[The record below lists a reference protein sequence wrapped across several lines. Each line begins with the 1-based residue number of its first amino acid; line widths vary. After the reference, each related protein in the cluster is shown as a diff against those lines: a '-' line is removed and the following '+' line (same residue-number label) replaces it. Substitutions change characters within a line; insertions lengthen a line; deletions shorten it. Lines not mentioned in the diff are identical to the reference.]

1 MILMD
6 LERLEN
12 LIWGN
17 LPPEWDVRVEEFD
30 GEVEITAF
38 TSVIIVTARVKARTV
53 DTPALER
60 LARSIARQLRQVIP
74 GPMEQD

>member
-1 MILMD
+1 MLMD

-12 LIWGN
+12 LIWAN
-17 LPPEWDVRVEEFD
+17 LPSEWDVRVEQFD

-38 TSVIIVTARVKARTV
+38 TSVIIVTARVKVRPM